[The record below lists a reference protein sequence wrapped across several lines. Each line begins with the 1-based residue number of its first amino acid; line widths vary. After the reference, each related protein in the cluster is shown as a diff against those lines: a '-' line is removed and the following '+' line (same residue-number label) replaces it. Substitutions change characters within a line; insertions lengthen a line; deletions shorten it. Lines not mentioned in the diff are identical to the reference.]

1 MYMGPLE
8 AQKPWNTRDVVGMS
22 RFLNSVWRNLVGD
35 EENNRRATI
44 SENAIPEALDR
55 QMHRMI
61 KKVGEDIEVLR
72 LNTAIAELIKLNN
85 ELGRLETVPR
95 KLAETLVLCL
105 SPFAPHIAEE
115 IWERLG
121 HNESLARH
129 PWPKY
134 DPEKLVESMLELPV
148 QVNGKVRDRITVPAD
163 SDEETILHE

>member
-1 MYMGPLE
+1 EFVESYGADCLRLYEMYMGPLE

-95 KLAETLVLCL
+95 KLAETV
-105 SPFAPHIAEE
+105 
-115 IWERLG
+115 
-121 HNESLARH
+121 
-129 PWPKY
+129 
-134 DPEKLVESMLELPV
+134 
-148 QVNGKVRDRITVPAD
+148 
-163 SDEETILHE
+163 